1 MTRHLAVPA
10 LFGTCSVCG
19 QEVPATPATAPYE
32 GKARL
37 VVHDH
42 PRSELGPCVG
52 SRMVTWALGQLELF
66 TVDEIP
72 EAA

>member
-10 LFGTCSVCG
+10 LHGTCSVCG
-19 QEVPATPATAPYE
+19 QEVPATPAPAPYE
-32 GKARL
+32 GKAKL

-42 PRSELGPCVG
+42 PRSDLGPCVG
-52 SRMVTWALGQLELF
+52 SGMVTWTLGQLELF
-66 TVDEIP
+66 TVAEVW